1 MSEMSTIPSTLSLIV
16 TICVLIL
23 ATKFPILFLIAG
35 LFSLFYGINILHDI
49 NSTDKEKLLQA
60 RLLGIAVISIMYIL
74 AWSFIAIGCMS
85 IVIFFVMQFMN
96 RDKSVSVST
105 NKNYSR
111 SNAIKKNYVNTNRYL
126 KN

>member
-1 MSEMSTIPSTLSLIV
+1 MSEISTIPSIISLIV
-16 TICVLIL
+16 TIGVLIL

-35 LFSLFYGINILHDI
+35 LFSLFYGIKILHDI
-49 NSTDKEKLLQA
+49 NSKDTEKLLGA
-60 RLLGIAVISIMYIL
+60 GLLGITVIISMYIL

-85 IVIFFVMQFMN
+85 IVIFFVMQFTN
-96 RDKSVSVST
+96 RNISINSSVT
-105 NKNYSR
+105 NYSR